1 MIEEVEAVNVRTYS
15 IQARAS
21 RDEFEALQAIARR
34 QRRRPSEALRELVRE
49 KAKQLG
55 LWPEETVDGPP
66 TWQNEG
72 D

>member
-1 MIEEVEAVNVRTYS
+1 MNTRTRS
-15 IQARAS
+15 IQTRAS
-21 RDEFEALQAIARR
+21 EDEFEALQAIARR
-34 QRRRPSEALRELVRE
+34 QRRRPSETVRELIRE

-66 TWQNEG
+66 AWQNEG